1 MNYFINKNYFR
12 TLHEYDSMKISYQ
25 TVNKIILF
33 QNDKIIC
40 LCNDIFIFNIFEK
53 NLLCKN
59 SINPHFN
66 SQYTNIKLF
75 GTDKFIIFNYNSFF
89 DNKIR
94 LFQFIEDK
102 ENKEYSFKQI
112 TRIFECAIDIL
123 IEGNKMLCLKR
134 RNLNIYNFINNQQ
147 FELQTKIK
155 IPKTLGKHSS
165 NKALFLTKNN
175 LIVIEY
181 KSVFAQLW
189 SYQKNKLF
197 RNNKIEFEKSINGNK
212 FIVKEL
218 HNTDIILFGFNIY
231 IYFYSFNNKKILYK
245 IYITN
250 MPNNNYFYDNHVRGI
265 FISKNGDIFVNDSI
279 NIYYLD
285 TKNKNAYKLI
295 RNRNKFGN
303 VIMGYEQNQ
312 NSFYVTNF
320 ENEIKFFKS
329 SKIKTIMLD
338 LMYYFFTLLFISF
351 LKKYFRKIKINFIYE
366 ILSSVITTIPVFLYY
381 KKMNFYSNIEDI
393 IKSGK
398 YIVILFIII
407 IDITMIVFF
416 NKIFNK
422 FLI

>member
-123 IEGNKMLCLKR
+123 IEGNKMICLKR
-134 RNLNIYNFINNQQ
+134 GNLNIYNFINNQQ

-165 NKALFLTKNN
+165 NKALFLNKNN

-181 KSVFAQLW
+181 KNVFTQLW

-231 IYFYSFNNKKILYK
+231 IYFYSFNNKKILY
-245 IYITN
+245 
-250 MPNNNYFYDNHVRGI
+250 
-265 FISKNGDIFVNDSI
+265 
-279 NIYYLD
+279 
-285 TKNKNAYKLI
+285 
-295 RNRNKFGN
+295 
-303 VIMGYEQNQ
+303 NQ
-312 NSFYVTNF
+312 YA
-320 ENEIKFFKS
+320 
-329 SKIKTIMLD
+329 
-338 LMYYFFTLLFISF
+338 
-351 LKKYFRKIKINFIYE
+351 
-366 ILSSVITTIPVFLYY
+366 
-381 KKMNFYSNIEDI
+381 
-393 IKSGK
+393 
-398 YIVILFIII
+398 
-407 IDITMIVFF
+407 
-416 NKIFNK
+416 
-422 FLI
+422 

>member
-1 MNYFINKNYFR
+1 M
-12 TLHEYDSMKISYQ
+12 
-25 TVNKIILF
+25 
-33 QNDKIIC
+33 
-40 LCNDIFIFNIFEK
+40 
-53 NLLCKN
+53 
-59 SINPHFN
+59 
-66 SQYTNIKLF
+66 
-75 GTDKFIIFNYNSFF
+75 
-89 DNKIR
+89 
-94 LFQFIEDK
+94 
-102 ENKEYSFKQI
+102 
-112 TRIFECAIDIL
+112 
-123 IEGNKMLCLKR
+123 
-134 RNLNIYNFINNQQ
+134 
-147 FELQTKIK
+147 
-155 IPKTLGKHSS
+155 
-165 NKALFLTKNN
+165 
-175 LIVIEY
+175 
-181 KSVFAQLW
+181 
-189 SYQKNKLF
+189 
-197 RNNKIEFEKSINGNK
+197 
-212 FIVKEL
+212 
-218 HNTDIILFGFNIY
+218 
-231 IYFYSFNNKKILYK
+231 
-245 IYITN
+245 
-250 MPNNNYFYDNHVRGI
+250 
-265 FISKNGDIFVNDSI
+265 NDSI